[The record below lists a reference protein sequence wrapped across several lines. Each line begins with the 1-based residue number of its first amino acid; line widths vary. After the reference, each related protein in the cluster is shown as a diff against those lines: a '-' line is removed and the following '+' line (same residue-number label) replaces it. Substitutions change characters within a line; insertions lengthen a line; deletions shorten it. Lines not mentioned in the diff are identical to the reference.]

1 MPYALCPTPYAP
13 ERIVRVKD
21 PYRII
26 RYPLITEKSTI
37 LREDKNKYTFRVDK
51 RANKIEI
58 KRALEVIFP
67 DVEVLA
73 VNTLNV
79 RGKPKRFRANKRGKK
94 PDWKKAIVTLRPD
107 DTIEIYE
114 TL

>member
-1 MPYALCPTPYAP
+1 MLQAP
-13 ERIVRVKD
+13 ERIVGVKD
-21 PYRII
+21 QYHII
-26 RYPLITEKSTI
+26 KYPLITEKSTI

-58 KRALEVIFP
+58 KRAIEAIFP
-67 DVEVLA
+67 DIEVLA

-79 RGKPKRFRANKRGKK
+79 RGKPKRSRTNKKGRRS
-94 PDWKKAIVTLRPD
+94 DWKKAVVTLRPD

>member
-1 MPYALCPTPYAP
+1 M
-13 ERIVRVKD
+13 KD
-21 PYRII
+21 PYQII
-26 RYPLITEKSTI
+26 KYPLITEKSTI

-58 KRALEVIFP
+58 KRAIEAIFP
-67 DVEVLA
+67 NIEVLS
-73 VNTLNV
+73 VNTINV
-79 RGKPKRFRANKRGKK
+79 RGKPTRSRYNKRGRG
-94 PDWKKAIVTLRPD
+94 PDWKKAIATLRPD

>member
-1 MPYALCPTPYAP
+1 M
-13 ERIVRVKD
+13 KD

-26 RYPLITEKSTI
+26 KHPLITEKSTI

-51 RANKIEI
+51 RDNKIEI
-58 KRALEVIFP
+58 KGAIEAIFP
-67 DVEVLA
+67 DIEILA

-79 RGKPKRFRANKRGKK
+79 RGKSKRFRTNKRGRR
-94 PDWKKAIVTLRPD
+94 PDWKKAIITLSPGS
-107 DTIEIYE
+107 TIEIYE